1 MLPRLNLEFPHLQD
15 LLRAEDQSKFEKI
28 YDHFAPALYGW
39 ILNNVSDIKSAEE
52 ILYRSFQKVI
62 QIIDQY
68 KPEKCGF
75 LIWLI
80 QICNKEIEL
89 FNNNPMK
96 FLKLESSKTIN
107 TPKHQSA
114 SISIQTGA

>member
-1 MLPRLNLEFPHLQD
+1 MLPRLNLEFPQLQD
-15 LLRAEDQSKFEKI
+15 LLRSDDQSKFEKI

-39 ILNNVSDIKSAEE
+39 ILNKIPDINSAEE

-75 LIWLI
+75 LTWLI
-80 QICNKEIEL
+80 QISNKEIEL
-89 FNNNPMK
+89 FNNNLAK
-96 FLKLESSKTIN
+96 VLSLNSSKKFKSSN
-107 TPKHQSA
+107 NQPAQ
-114 SISIQTGA
+114 ISIHTGA

>member
-1 MLPRLNLEFPHLQD
+1 MLPRLNLEFPQLQD
-15 LLRAEDQSKFEKI
+15 LLRADDQSKFEKI
-28 YDHFAPALYGW
+28 YDHFAPAVYGW
-39 ILNNVSDIKSAEE
+39 ILKKIPDIKTAEE

-68 KPEKCGF
+68 KPEKYGF
-75 LIWLI
+75 FTWLI

-89 FNNNPMK
+89 FNNNLAK
-96 FLKLESSKTIN
+96 VLDLKYSKAIN
-107 TPKHQSA
+107 SPKHQSA